1 MLASMKKIFLVLLA
15 AFLMTSCALD
25 SSGPQGPDARK
36 DVYSLPVFVNS
47 PASARSI
54 VIGNNGTNSE
64 VGKYY
69 LYTQAP
75 ALMSFRDSQ
84 NPIPEKATVQV
95 YDTAVAITV
104 STEGTDTIFEGTN
117 EDLIYKIVLHKD
129 GSLDYRQAAK
139 VRINATNGGEPQT
152 NDYVSVVEGV
162 GMKVDA
168 DGNITG
174 GFQSWNIM
182 QINGGTL
189 GQTAMEG
196 EVRSKGKLYAVA
208 NVTMKGVLPQ
218 SDDGMPSV
226 EEALTPQP
234 STGLPSVEE
243 AFSYDI
249 AEKTEGMM
257 TIGHPYQI
265 GWTDGSVFDSFEYN
279 NSATGGSET
288 PSGEERCE
296 ELNQK
301 IQEIFKDSKWQ
312 IDFIEDSGT
321 VSLPVEALPQA

>member
-25 SSGPQGPDARK
+25 SSGPQGPDAGK

-117 EDLIYKIVLHKD
+117 EDLIFKIVLHKD

-139 VRINATNGGEPQT
+139 VRINATKEGETQT

-182 QINGGTL
+182 QINGRAL
-189 GQTAMEG
+189 GQDAMEG

-226 EEALTPQP
+226 EEA
-234 STGLPSVEE
+234 
-243 AFSYDI
+243 FSYDI

-257 TIGHPYQI
+257 TIRHPYQI
-265 GWTDGSVFDSFEYN
+265 VWTDSSAFGSFEYN
-279 NSATGGSET
+279 NSVTGGDVT
-288 PSGEERCE
+288 PSDEEKCE
-296 ELNQK
+296 ELNKK
-301 IQEIFKDSKWQ
+301 IQEIFIDSEWQ
-312 IDFIEDSGT
+312 VDFIEDSGT
-321 VSLPVEALPQA
+321 FSHTLKPEQGFLAP

>member
-25 SSGPQGPDARK
+25 SSGPQGPDAGK

-64 VGKYY
+64 VDKYY

-117 EDLIYKIVLHKD
+117 EDLIFKIVLHKD

-182 QINGGTL
+182 QINEGTL

-208 NVTMKGVLPQ
+208 NVTMKGGLPQ
-218 SDDGMPSV
+218 SDDGM
-226 EEALTPQP
+226 
-234 STGLPSVEE
+234 PSVEE

-265 GWTDGSVFDSFEYN
+265 GWTNGSVFDSFEYN

-296 ELNQK
+296 ELNRK

>member
-25 SSGPQGPDARK
+25 SSGPQGPDAGK

-117 EDLIYKIVLHKD
+117 EDLIFKIVLHKD

-139 VRINATNGGEPQT
+139 VRINATNEVEPKT

-189 GQTAMEG
+189 GQAAMEG
-196 EVRSKGKLYAVA
+196 EVRSKGSS
-208 NVTMKGVLPQ
+208 MRSP
-218 SDDGMPSV
+218 M
-226 EEALTPQP
+226 
-234 STGLPSVEE
+234 
-243 AFSYDI
+243 
-249 AEKTEGMM
+249 
-257 TIGHPYQI
+257 
-265 GWTDGSVFDSFEYN
+265 
-279 NSATGGSET
+279 
-288 PSGEERCE
+288 
-296 ELNQK
+296 
-301 IQEIFKDSKWQ
+301 
-312 IDFIEDSGT
+312 
-321 VSLPVEALPQA
+321 

>member
-1 MLASMKKIFLVLLA
+1 MRRIIILLLASF
-15 AFLMTSCALD
+15 FMTSCALD
-25 SSGPQGPDARK
+25 SSGPQGPDAGK

-84 NPIPEKATVQV
+84 NPIPEKTTVQV
-95 YDTAVAITV
+95 YDTVVALTV

-117 EDLIYKIVLHKD
+117 KDLIFKIVLHKD

-139 VRINATNGGEPQT
+139 VRVNATNEGEPQT

-182 QINGGTL
+182 QINGGTPRH
-189 GQTAMEG
+189 TAMEG

-218 SDDGMPSV
+218 SDDDMPSV

-234 STGLPSVEE
+234 SSGLPNVEE
-243 AFSYDI
+243 VFSYDI
-249 AEKTEGMM
+249 ANLTEGMT
-257 TIGHPYQI
+257 TIGHPYQL
-265 GWTDGSVFDSFEYN
+265 GWTDGSTFDSFEYN
-279 NSATGGSET
+279 NSVTGGDVT
-288 PSGEERCE
+288 PPDEEKCE
-296 ELNQK
+296 KLNEK

>member
-1 MLASMKKIFLVLLA
+1 MLASMKKIFLVLLG

-25 SSGPQGPDARK
+25 SSGPQGPDAGK

-54 VIGNNGTNSE
+54 VIGNNGTNGE

-75 ALMSFRDSQ
+75 ALMSFHDS
-84 NPIPEKATVQV
+84 PTAIPQEIMV
-95 YDTAVAITV
+95 YDTAVALAV
-104 STEGTDTIFEGTN
+104 STEGTDTIYEGTS
-117 EDLIYKIVLHKD
+117 EDLIFRIELHED
-129 GSLDYRQAAK
+129 GSLDYRQATN
-139 VRINATNGGEPQT
+139 VRINATNEGKPQV

-162 GMKVDA
+162 DMKVD
-168 DGNITG
+168 DEGNITG
-174 GFQSWNIM
+174 GFQSWIIM
-182 QINGGTL
+182 QIDGGTPADA
-189 GQTAMEG
+189 AMEG

-218 SDDGMPSV
+218 SDDGM
-226 EEALTPQP
+226 
-234 STGLPSVEE
+234 PSVEE

-279 NSATGGSET
+279 NSVTGGDVK
-288 PSGEERCE
+288 PSDEEKCE

-312 IDFIEDSGT
+312 IDFIDDSGT

>member
-1 MLASMKKIFLVLLA
+1 MLASMKKIFPVLLA

-25 SSGPQGPDARK
+25 SSGPQGPDAGK

-117 EDLIYKIVLHKD
+117 EDLIFKIVLHKD

-139 VRINATNGGEPQT
+139 VRINATNAGEPQT
-152 NDYVSVVEGV
+152 KDYVSVVEGV

-182 QINGGTL
+182 QVNGGTL
-189 GQTAMEG
+189 GQAAMEG
-196 EVRSKGKLYAVA
+196 ELRSKGSLYAIA
-208 NVTMKGVLPQ
+208 NLTMKSGQ
-218 SDDGMPSV
+218 QKDKSMPSV
-226 EEALTPQP
+226 EEA
-234 STGLPSVEE
+234 
-243 AFSYDI
+243 FKYDI
-249 AEKTEGMM
+249 TELVEGMV
-257 TIGHPYQI
+257 TIRHPYQL
-265 GWTDGSVFDSFEYN
+265 GWTDGSAFGSFEYN
-279 NSATGGSET
+279 NSVTGGDVT
-288 PSGEERCE
+288 PSDEEKCE
-296 ELNQK
+296 ELNKK
-301 IQEIFKDSKWQ
+301 IQEIFIDSEWQ

>member
-25 SSGPQGPDARK
+25 SSGPQGPDAGK

-95 YDTAVAITV
+95 YDTAVVITV

-117 EDLIYKIVLHKD
+117 EDLIFKIVLHKD

-139 VRINATNGGEPQT
+139 VRINATNEGGLQT

-226 EEALTPQP
+226 EEA
-234 STGLPSVEE
+234 
-243 AFSYDI
+243 FSYDI

-257 TIGHPYQI
+257 TIRHPYQI

-279 NSATGGSET
+279 NSVTGGSET
-288 PSGEERCE
+288 PPDEERCE
-296 ELNQK
+296 EHNKK
-301 IQEIFKDSKWQ
+301 IQEIFKDSKWK
-312 IDFIEDSGT
+312 IYFIEDSGT